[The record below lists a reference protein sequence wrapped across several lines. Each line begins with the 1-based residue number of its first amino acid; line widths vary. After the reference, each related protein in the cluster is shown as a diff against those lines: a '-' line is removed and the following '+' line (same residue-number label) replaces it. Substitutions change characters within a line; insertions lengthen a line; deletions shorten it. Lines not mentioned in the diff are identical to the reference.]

1 MSPLSRRRF
10 LTNTTSATATA
21 ALAGHHALFLSTAS
35 ASAATSPGRKAPF
48 KVLYSNDT
56 TNITGCT
63 SPWHAKGAP
72 LRKEMIEASVD
83 EVAGTGVDAHF
94 LQPGLGMV
102 PMWPSKVIP
111 LKKHYEWIQERYGTR
126 PDSFGN
132 FVLNGGDV
140 VKVFLDR
147 CKARGQAGFISV
159 RLNDAHHKERARFG
173 PKDKAGTSMG
183 MSVTRHYVDHPE
195 YWLRP
200 DSQRTSGA
208 DFVQN
213 WAEREVRVHKF
224 ALIEELC
231 ENYDLD
237 GIELDF
243 MRFYSFFRPEETKQ
257 AQRRDIMTSFVKD
270 VRALLDRTERG
281 GKRRW
286 LCARVPAI
294 LRAHDPLGIHLPSM
308 VAEGLDMV
316 NLSVSYFTVQQT
328 DLPAIRVSIPDVS
341 VYHEMC
347 HSIWN
352 GTKLTPGY
360 DTFSFRRTTK
370 EQYHTTAH
378 LAYARGAD
386 GVSAFNFAYYREHG
400 GPGRGPFSEPP
411 FDVFNK
417 IADKEWLAQ
426 QPQHWF
432 LAPGWNNPFV
442 RPPILPRKVEPG
454 ETTVFE
460 LDLAPP
466 KDGWQRDG
474 RLRLQLAPEVPT
486 GKWKAFVNGTELV
499 ANALVTEPFANPYAA
514 MLGTPA
520 QMRAWTVPA
529 NLLVDGKNKVEFKLD
544 GGEAMEVDYLDL
556 AMV

>member
-1 MSPLSRRRF
+1 MIG
-10 LTNTTSATATA
+10 AT
-21 ALAGHHALFLSTAS
+21 
-35 ASAATSPGRKAPF
+35 
-48 KVLYSNDT
+48 
-56 TNITGCT
+56 
-63 SPWHAKGAP
+63 
-72 LRKEMIEASVD
+72 VD
-83 EVAGTGVDAHF
+83 ETAGTGVDAHF

-111 LKKHYEWIQERYGTR
+111 LKEHYDWIKQRYGTG

-147 CKARGQAGFISV
+147 CKLRGQAGFISV
-159 RLNDAHHKERARFG
+159 RLNDAHHKERALFE
-173 PKDKAGTSMG
+173 PKDKPGTSIG
-183 MSVTRHYVDHPE
+183 MSVTRHYVEHPE
-195 YWLRP
+195 YWLREKSEKGRGS
-200 DSQRTSGA
+200 DL
-208 DFVQN
+208 VQN
-213 WAEREVRVHKF
+213 WAEREVRVLKF
-224 ALIEELC
+224 KLIEELC

-243 MRFYSFFRPEETKQ
+243 MRFYNFFRPEETKE

-270 VRALLDRTERG
+270 VRSLLDRTERN

-294 LRAHDPLGIHLPSM
+294 TKAHDPLGIHLPDM
-308 VAEGLDMV
+308 VAAGLDMV
-316 NLSVSYFTVQQT
+316 NLSMSYFTVQQT
-328 DLPAIRVSIPDVS
+328 DLATIRASIPDAT
-341 VYHEMC
+341 VYLELC

-360 DTFSFRRTTK
+360 DTFTFRRTTK
-370 EQYHTTAH
+370 EQYQTAAH

-400 GPGRGPFSEPP
+400 GPGRGPFNEPP
-411 FDVFNK
+411 FEVFNK
-417 IADKEWLAQ
+417 IADRAWLAQ

-432 LAPGWNNPFV
+432 LAPGWNNPFA
-442 RPPILPRKVEPG
+442 RPPILPRKVETG
-454 ETTVFE
+454 NTAVFN

-474 RLRLQLAPEVPT
+474 RLRLQLDVENHT
-486 GKWKAFVNGTELV
+486 GKWKARINGTEL
-499 ANALVTEPFANPYAA
+499 AASALVSEPFPNPYPP
-514 MLGTPA
+514 MLGTPS
-520 QMRAWTVPA
+520 QMRAWTVPS
-529 NLLVDGKNKVEFKLD
+529 NLLVDGMNKVEFALD
-544 GGEAMEVDYLDL
+544 TGEAVEIDYFDL

>member
-1 MSPLSRRRF
+1 MSSLSRRHF
-10 LTNTTSATATA
+10 LSTSTAA
-21 ALAGHHALFLSTAS
+21 ALAAHQSLAPSTAS
-35 ASAATSPGRKAPF
+35 ANASGSGGRKAPF
-48 KVLYSNDT
+48 KVLYSNDA
-56 TNITGCT
+56 TNITSCT
-63 SPWHAKGAP
+63 APWRPRGAAF
-72 LRKEMIEASVD
+72 RREMIEATV
-83 EVAGTGVDAHF
+83 EETAGTGVDAHF

-111 LKKHYEWIQERYGTR
+111 LKEHYDWIKERYDTG

-147 CKARGQAGFISV
+147 CKLRGQAGFISV
-159 RLNDAHHKERARFG
+159 RLNDAHHKERAGFG
-173 PKDKAGTSMG
+173 PKDKAGTSIG
-183 MSVTRHYVDHPE
+183 MSVTRHYVEHPE
-195 YWLRP
+195 LWLHEKSERGS
-200 DSQRTSGA
+200 DL
-208 DFVQN
+208 VQN
-213 WAEREVRVHKF
+213 WAEQEVRVRKF
-224 ALIEELC
+224 KLIEELC

-243 MRFYSFFRPEETKQ
+243 MRIYNFFRPEETKQ
-257 AQRRDIMTSFVKD
+257 AQRRGIMTTFVKD
-270 VRALLDRTERG
+270 VRSLLDRTERS

-286 LCARVPAI
+286 FCARVPAI
-294 LRAHDPLGIHLPSM
+294 LKAHDPLGIHLPDM
-308 VAEGLDMV
+308 VAAGLDMV
-316 NLSVSYFTVQQT
+316 NLSMSYFTVQQT
-328 DLPAIRVSIPDVS
+328 DLVAIRTSIPDAS
-341 VYHEMC
+341 VYLELC

-370 EQYHTTAH
+370 EQYQTAAH

-400 GPGRGPFSEPP
+400 GPGRGPFNEPP
-411 FDVFNK
+411 FEVLNK
-417 IADKEWLAQ
+417 IGDKAWLAQ

-442 RPPILPRKVEPG
+442 RPPILPRKA
-454 ETTVFE
+454 ETGSTTSFS

-474 RLRLQLAPEVPT
+474 RLRLQLDAENHM
-486 GKWKAFVNGTELV
+486 GKWKALINGTELA
-499 ANALVTEPFANPYAA
+499 ANRDVSEPFTNPYPP
-514 MLGTPA
+514 MLGQPSQT
-520 QMRAWTVPA
+520 RAWTVPA
-529 NLLVDGKNKVEFKLD
+529 NLRVDGMNKVEFTMET
-544 GGEAMEVDYLDL
+544 GEAVEIDYLDL